1 MRWFNHIISSSGL
14 AKTILQGKVN
24 GKKKQVDRR
33 SGKGIGIDFV
43 SSTWTAEDRT
53 RWKEG
58 VCAKASAVF
67 QRSLQGNG

>member
-1 MRWFNHIISSSGL
+1 ME
-14 AKTILQGKVN
+14 
-24 GKKKQVDRR
+24 KKQVDRR
-33 SGKGIGIDFV
+33 SGKGIGIGIDFV